1 MNMKRRTFIKMLP
14 LVAASTALLPR
25 AFAAS
30 TGVALQENLKETA
43 GSKLAVENI
52 PVVLECGIN
61 GSVTKAKNSNAPE
74 TVEEHIAEMIRVLDA
89 GATIAHNHS
98 NQHSE
103 DPVQA
108 AQFYVDVFQEVRKK
122 YPRSI
127 LYGTVNM
134 DAKESHRT
142 RQPWD
147 QAKQCAHSRVLAQ
160 AGLANMVLF
169 ETGVSAAGVFDKDGV
184 AKADSYFVYQFWPDD
199 IRFTRQ
205 ICTDFGTGAS
215 FSVYEPGWLKNIM
228 AMAKAGTLP
237 RGSKLNFYFGS
248 EKYASMAPPIPEALE
263 LYLKMME
270 GLDLKWAVA
279 CPAREE
285 GSVMDTPL
293 ARMALERGGSLR
305 VGLEDDVTGPSNVEQ
320 IERAKSLVDAVG
332 RRIIDGP
339 EAIEYLDI
347 PFPATRPK
355 G

>member
-1 MNMKRRTFIKMLP
+1 MKRRTFVKTLP
-14 LVAASTALLPR
+14 TIAALTGLASGQSARATADR
-25 AFAAS
+25 
-30 TGVALQENLKETA
+30 
-43 GSKLAVENI
+43 KLSVENT

-61 GSVTKAKNSNAPE
+61 GSTTKAKNPNAPE
-74 TVEEHIAEMIRVLDA
+74 TVEEHISEMLRVLDA

-98 NQHSE
+98 NQHST

-108 AQFYVDVFQEVRKK
+108 AQFYADVFRPVRKK
-122 YPRSI
+122 YPLSI
-127 LYGTVNM
+127 LYATVNI
-134 DAKESHRT
+134 DAKELHRT
-142 RQPWD
+142 RRPWD
-147 QAKQCAHSRVLAQ
+147 QAKQVAHHRVLAE

-169 ETGVSAAGVFDKDGV
+169 ETGVSAAGVFEEDGV
-184 AKADSYFVYQFWPDD
+184 AKADFYFVYQFWPDD

-215 FSVYEPGWLKNIM
+215 FSVYEPGWMKNIV

-237 RGSKLNFYFGS
+237 RGSKLNLYFGS
-248 EKYASMAPPIPEALE
+248 EKYAAMAPPIPEALE

-279 CPAREE
+279 CPGRD

-305 VGLEDDVTGPSNVEQ
+305 VGLEDDVTGPNNVEQ
-320 IERAKSLVDAVG
+320 IERAKELVGALG
-332 RRIIDGP
+332 RRIISGP

>member
-1 MNMKRRTFIKMLP
+1 MKRRTFVKTLP
-14 LVAASTALLPR
+14 TIAAL
-25 AFAAS
+25 
-30 TGVALQENLKETA
+30 A
-43 GSKLAVENI
+43 GSVSGASARATADRKLSVENT

-61 GSVTKAKNSNAPE
+61 GSTTKAKNPNAPE
-74 TVEEHIAEMIRVLDA
+74 TVEEHISEMLRVLDA

-108 AQFYVDVFQEVRKK
+108 AQFYADVFRPVRKK
-122 YPRSI
+122 YPHSI
-127 LYGTVNM
+127 LYATVNI
-134 DAKESHRT
+134 DAKELHRT
-142 RQPWD
+142 RRSWD
-147 QAKQCAHSRVLAQ
+147 QAKQVAHHRVLAE

-169 ETGVSAAGVFDKDGV
+169 ETGVSAVGVFEEDGV
-184 AKADSYFVYQFWPDD
+184 AKADFFFVYQFWPDD

-215 FSVYEPGWLKNIM
+215 FSVYEPGWMKNIV

-237 RGSKLNFYFGS
+237 RGSKLNLYFGS
-248 EKYASMAPPIPEALE
+248 EKYAAMAPPIPEALE

-270 GLDLKWAVA
+270 GLNLKWAVA
-279 CPAREE
+279 CPGRD

-305 VGLEDDVTGPSNVEQ
+305 VGLEDDVTGPNNVEQ
-320 IERAKSLVDAVG
+320 IERAKELVGAVG
-332 RRIIDGP
+332 RQIISGP

>member
-1 MNMKRRTFIKMLP
+1 MKRREFIKTLP
-14 LVAASTALLPR
+14 LIAVSTGLLPR

-30 TGVALQENLKETA
+30 TGLVPRENARATA
-43 GSKLAVENI
+43 GSKLAVEDI

-61 GSVTKAKNSNAPE
+61 GSVTKAKNPNAPE

-98 NQHSE
+98 NQHSK

-108 AQFYVDVFQEVRKK
+108 AQFYLDVFRAVREK
-122 YPRSI
+122 YPRAI

-142 RQPWD
+142 RRPWD

-169 ETGVSAAGVFDKDGV
+169 ETGVSAAGVFDEDGV

-205 ICTDFGTGAS
+205 VCTDFGTGAS
-215 FSVYEPGWLKNIM
+215 FSVYEPGWLKNII

-237 RGSKLNFYFGS
+237 RGSKLNLYFGS

-270 GLDLKWAVA
+270 GVDLKWAVA

-293 ARMALERGGSLR
+293 ARMALERGGSFR

-320 IERAKSLVDAVG
+320 IERAKKLVDAVG
-332 RRIIDGP
+332 RRIITGP
-339 EAIEYLDI
+339 DAIEYLDI